1 MIQNSFIESKKTNDK
16 NNKIIIELAISINK
30 ELFNEHKISYK
41 MFKST
46 EEILLKQLNTKHTT
60 I

>member
-1 MIQNSFIESKKTNDK
+1 MMQNSFIYNKVTNNK
-16 NNKIIIELAISINK
+16 NNEIIIELALSINK

-41 MFKST
+41 MFKLT
-46 EEILLKQLNTKHTT
+46 EESLLRQLNTKHTT

>member
-1 MIQNSFIESKKTNDK
+1 MQNSFIYNKVTNNK
-16 NNKIIIELAISINK
+16 NNEIIIELALSINK

-41 MFKST
+41 MFKLT
-46 EEILLKQLNTKHTT
+46 EESLLRQLNTKHTT